1 MASNVKV
8 TINKAEVAKRTRK
21 GLQSVAIDLGKALD
35 KAITTADWEYP
46 FQPSPRDIVLTGAL
60 LKSRKTI
67 FSGTGCSFV
76 WDVAY
81 AMAIHEGVTLKNG
94 TRLPAR
100 RWTEKAEKN
109 VDLPKAFKKG
119 F

>member
-1 MASNVKV
+1 MSNVKV
-8 TINKAEVAKRTRK
+8 TINQAEIAKRTRK

-35 KAITTADWEYP
+35 KAIATADWEYP
-46 FQPSPRDIVLTGAL
+46 FQPSPRDIVDTGAL
-60 LKSRKTI
+60 LKSRKTN
-67 FSGTGCSFV
+67 FSGTGCSFS
-76 WDVAY
+76 WDVPY

-94 TRLPAR
+94 TRLPPR